1 MPGLETAFATVVN
14 FLAALLFGMLGVGAA
29 PVFIPTIQ
37 SLGYG
42 IVATVFPLAILLN
55 GINSGFAMVPF
66 ARAHSVDWRRGG
78 LMSVAA
84 GIFAFTGA
92 YFAAY
97 IPSRTLL
104 YFLVAVLILLAGWT
118 FARVRREGAQ
128 AGPND
133 RRVALVG
140 LPASVAEAF
149 ATHSFS
155 RARGG
160 FSQ

>member
-1 MPGLETAFATVVN
+1 
-14 FLAALLFGMLGVGAA
+14 
-29 PVFIPTIQ
+29 
-37 SLGYG
+37 
-42 IVATVFPLAILLN
+42 
-55 GINSGFAMVPF
+55 
-66 ARAHSVDWRRGG
+66 
-78 LMSVAA
+78 MSVAA

-149 ATHSFS
+149 ATHSCS